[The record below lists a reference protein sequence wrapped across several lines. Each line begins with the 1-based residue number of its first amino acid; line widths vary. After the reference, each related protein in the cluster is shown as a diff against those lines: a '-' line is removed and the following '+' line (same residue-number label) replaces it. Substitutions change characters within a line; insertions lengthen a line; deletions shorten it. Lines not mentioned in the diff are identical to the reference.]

1 MKKIIFLI
9 LTLIIASCS
18 EKKDVLEIP
27 LTSDSPEA
35 ISILS
40 EELFFKTNKIPS
52 GLINRF
58 FNPDLY
64 SALKNALEI
73 DPNFVFAKALLAY
86 ADDQLT
92 RSDMISLL
100 DESFKARNSVSDIE
114 KGLIEAIYFYRVN
127 GDKVKAAQILDKL
140 VNNNPEYYYL
150 RLFNGNYKN
159 FVMLDPKSSESNW
172 KEALKINPNA
182 DIAKILLAQLHFV
195 TTPNFVLLESDE
207 IDLDFAK
214 KMIKEVEKNKPNSS
228 TPQRLLGNVYRVEG
242 EFDSSLQAYES
253 AMKLIEDK
261 NSSLYGNLLLISGHV
276 YLFKGEYE
284 RAREYYKKST
294 ENGSIGNIVN
304 ILAWSSNSYL
314 YEKQYDKALISIS
327 ELEKMVSK
335 YDLDP
340 LTKNNLLFRCAQE
353 KFIAYGHSQ
362 MKNETK
368 QVVKEIKELEG
379 KIKSIRLE
387 NVSSESEKRNIEL
400 QSELNQAFFE
410 IWYNILFGEYQVAR
424 ESLRNFSLLSS
435 EFLSFDSKAMINFYK
450 LSGYLN
456 LMEGNIN
463 QSISFYEQ
471 IPTELL
477 EGDNYQLYFYALA
490 KKANGNTKKS
500 NELFHYL
507 ANYNFAGWEN
517 SIIRPLAKNQI
528 KG

>member
-40 EELFFKTNKIPS
+40 RELFFKTNDTPGRINGGQASKI
-52 GLINRF
+52 N
-58 FNPDLY
+58 
-64 SALKNALEI
+64 SALKEALEI
-73 DPNFVFAKALLAY
+73 DPNFNIVKALLA
-86 ADDQLT
+86 DSGDILNDSER
-92 RSDMISLL
+92 RSLI
-100 DESFKARNSVSDIE
+100 ESAYKNRSNVSEIE
-114 KGLIEAIYFYRVN
+114 KGLIESIYFNRIN
-127 GDKVKAAQILDKL
+127 GNKVKAAQILEKL
-140 VNNNPEYYYL
+140 VNDNPEYYYL
-150 RLFNGNYKN
+150 RIYNGNFQN
-159 FVMLDPKSSESNW
+159 FVMQNPKNAEANW
-172 KEALKINPNA
+172 KSALEINPDSN
-182 DIAKILLAQLHFV
+182 IAKLLISQLHFV
-195 TTPNFVLLESDE
+195 TTPDFVLLDSDD
-207 IDLDFAK
+207 IDLEYAISL
-214 KMIKEVEKNKPNSS
+214 IKEVEKIQPNNS
-228 TPQRLLGNVYRVEG
+228 TPPRLLGNIYRVSG
-242 EFDSSLQAYES
+242 DFDLSLES
-253 AMKLIEDK
+253 YKKAMELTKDK
-261 NSSLYGNLLLISGHV
+261 KGISYSTLFLISGHV
-276 YLFKGEYE
+276 YLFKGEYDK
-284 RAREYYKKST
+284 AREYYAKSVEIYDQPFYT
-294 ENGSIGNIVN
+294 INTN
-304 ILAWSSNSYL
+304 AWSTNSYL
-314 YEKQYDKALISIS
+314 YEKKYDKAIRAINDM
-327 ELEKMVSK
+327 EKKVFK
-335 YDLDP
+335 YQIDS
-340 LTKNNLLFRCAQE
+340 LTKYNLLFRCAQE

-362 MKNETK
+362 MKDETK
-368 QVVKEIKELEG
+368 QIVNEIKQIED
-379 KIKSIRLE
+379 KIKSLRFE

-410 IWYNILFGEYQVAR
+410 IWYNILFGEYQFAR

-456 LMEGNIN
+456 LMEGNVN

-500 NELFHYL
+500 NELFDYL